1 MLYHTLNEEV
11 ASRLPN
17 RFLKQALL
25 FFFQKRHLSKG
36 EEEEKGR
43 GRELAEAE
51 DEAAAASVDEGS
63 SKECA
68 QGYNHTRCLQN

>member
-1 MLYHTLNEEV
+1 M
-11 ASRLPN
+11 
-17 RFLKQALL
+17 
-25 FFFQKRHLSKG
+25 SKG

-68 QGYNHTRCLQN
+68 QATTIQGAYKIDFPPPNKSWIIL